1 MQEKVTVIIP
11 NYNGKHFMEP
21 CLSSLE
27 KQTFR
32 SFRVLVVDNASTD
45 GSLEFMAE
53 KYPDIEVVALDQNYG
68 FSRAV
73 NEGIRRSR
81 APYVLLLNN
90 DTTVD
95 PHFLEEMVKA
105 IRISPSI
112 FSVSSRMIQMY
123 HPIFWTAPEIST
135 RSSAGGSA
143 GEKTTRQTAIR
154 LRTASLR
161 PAPAPPS
168 TGARSSERSDIL
180 TRPISLTWKTSTSAT
195 GPASLAGRT
204 PTAPRPLSTT

>member
-95 PHFLEEMVKA
+95 PHFL
-105 IRISPSI
+105 R
-112 FSVSSRMIQMY
+112 R
-123 HPIFWTAPEIST
+123 W
-135 RSSAGGSA
+135 
-143 GEKTTRQTAIR
+143 
-154 LRTASLR
+154 
-161 PAPAPPS
+161 
-168 TGARSSERSDIL
+168 
-180 TRPISLTWKTSTSAT
+180 
-195 GPASLAGRT
+195 
-204 PTAPRPLSTT
+204 